1 MKGRD
6 CIFEPPVTPDIKLD
20 FNFFFFNRKGRK
32 DAPFQTDVSNHF
44 QNRTKFKFYS
54 PGGTSPTPIPTC
66 KRCSIFSMVMLV
78 IALLH
83 SLAVTSSLIC
93 DNNGNR
99 VRQRYSKI
107 RVK

>member
-6 CIFEPPVTPDIKLD
+6 CIFEPPVTPDSKLD

-54 PGGTSPTPIPTC
+54 PGGTSPTPIATYEKMFDFFYGYVSDC
-66 KRCSIFSMVMLV
+66 
-78 IALLH
+78 
-83 SLAVTSSLIC
+83 VTAF
-93 DNNGNR
+93 
-99 VRQRYSKI
+99 I
-107 RVK
+107 RSDKFIDL